1 MSIATSESSER
12 GSPLSGRRQYQ
23 RAAAADEFRQTLAA
37 LGLTRT
43 ELAQLLGYAP
53 RTIRHWAAGSRSVSH
68 ETTVLLRLAR
78 AGRISLADIE
88 EAAAPVRAENGSATR
103 GAQGT
108 TNGLARPESVVA
120 PTVNPE
126 PGPLKHDPLPAGSD
140 LTTAEKVLALTP
152 GACRWPIGDP
162 QDPDFRF
169 CGGKALQGEVYC
181 STHRDVATKVQQ
193 SPKSRRGGRS
203 RGCIAQA
210 HVVRDSDHFA
220 GVEDARGR

>member
-1 MSIATSESSER
+1 MSIATSESSE
-12 GSPLSGRRQYQ
+12 SLSGRRQHR

-53 RTIRHWAAGSRSVSH
+53 RTVRHWAAGSRSVSH

-88 EAAAPVRAENGSATR
+88 AAAAPVRAENGSATI
-103 GAQGT
+103 GPQGT
-108 TNGLARPESVVA
+108 TNGLAQPEPVVA

-126 PGPLKHDPLPAGSD
+126 PGPLKHDPLPAGSG
-140 LTTAEKVLALTP
+140 LTTAEKVLALTA

-162 QDPDFRF
+162 QDQDFRF
-169 CGGKALQGEVYC
+169 CGGNALQGKLYC
-181 STHRDVATKVQQ
+181 STHCDVAYE
-193 SPKSRRGGRS
+193 SPAVAEVASRRP
-203 RGCIAQA
+203 
-210 HVVRDSDHFA
+210 VA
-220 GVEDARGR
+220 GVHRPSPRRARFGSLRWR